1 LEQDRLWLS
10 SRRTGVGVSGRF
22 LTTFTPL
29 PGAVLARPSAFST
42 CNHLFH
48 VLLVKGGGIF
58 QHGANGGLYQ
68 RSVDAS
74 NHCECFSDFEARPT
88 TNKPE
93 FRNNLLC
100 NSTRRDPTM
109 GDEVRF
115 DPLVSEE
122 AERSLILRSAQTFQ
136 PESVQTLMSM
146 THTLSA

>member
-48 VLLVKGGGIF
+48 VLLVKGAASF
-58 QHGANGGLYQ
+58 NMEPTDDFTNGLWTLPIT
-68 RSVDAS
+68 AS
-74 NHCECFSDFEARPT
+74 ASQILKLGRQ

-146 THTLSA
+146 TRTLSA